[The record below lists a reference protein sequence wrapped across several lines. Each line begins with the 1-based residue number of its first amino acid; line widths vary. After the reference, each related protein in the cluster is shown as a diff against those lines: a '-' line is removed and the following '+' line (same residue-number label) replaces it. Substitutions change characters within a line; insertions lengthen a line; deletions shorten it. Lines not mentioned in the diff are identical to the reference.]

1 MRRDPPKV
9 SGASDR
15 EGGPSL
21 GRQLAERLAASF
33 RRAGWRVTAEVHGT
47 DLVVAHGRRRYAVEV
62 KLAREPR
69 KDEVL
74 GALASA
80 ILQSRFAARAIGAKP
95 LAVVGAQHLSD
106 AMTAS
111 IRDYAAR
118 YADESAYGILD
129 LRGRL
134 ELHGAGLSG
143 VGGDSDALPMSAGVA
158 KRSAP
163 SRVDPFSDLGQWLL
177 KVLIAPRL
185 SEKHLTAPRVKVR
198 NAKHLAQVANVSVP
212 HASRQVAQLRSEGFL
227 DESSELR
234 LVRIPEILDRWRGA
248 NRRLPLDIP
257 ARWLFPAK
265 NGVKQLKDSVRRWS
279 AARVERTL
287 LPQHAVWLPAT
298 KRVSLAMFAAC
309 DALGIGLVSGA
320 APHLYAEDVSDRAFE
335 ELGLVPV
342 EPGQRVDVFVRQP
355 KYPEAV
361 FRGAVWQ
368 DGVASSD
375 ILQCWLDVGDHP
387 VRGAEQAQHIWNRV
401 LKPRLVE
408 S

>member
-1 MRRDPPKV
+1 
-9 SGASDR
+9 
-15 EGGPSL
+15 
-21 GRQLAERLAASF
+21 
-33 RRAGWRVTAEVHGT
+33 
-47 DLVVAHGRRRYAVEV
+47 V
-62 KLAREPR
+62 KAAREPR
-69 KDEVL
+69 KDEAL
-74 GALASA
+74 GALADA
-80 ILQSRFAARAIGAKP
+80 ILQSQFAVRASGGKP
-95 LAVVGAQHLSD
+95 LAVVGAQHISE
-106 AMTAS
+106 AMAVS
-111 IRDYAAR
+111 IREYAAR
-118 YADESAYGILD
+118 YADESAYGMLD
-129 LRGRL
+129 LRGRI
-134 ELHGAGLSG
+134 ELHGAGLNG
-143 VGGDSDALPMSAGVA
+143 VGADSDALPWSAGVA

-163 SRVDPFSDLGQWLL
+163 SHVDPFSDLGQWLL

-185 SEKHLTAPRVKVR
+185 SEKHLNAPRVPVR

-227 DESSELR
+227 DESSGLR
-234 LVRIPEILDRWRGA
+234 LVRIPEILERWRAA

-257 ARWLFPAK
+257 ARWLFPPKDA
-265 NGVKQLKDSVRRWS
+265 VKQLKDSARRWS
-279 AARVERTL
+279 EARVERTL
-287 LPQHAVWLPAT
+287 LSEPAAWLSGT

-309 DALGIGLVSGA
+309 DALGIGVVSGA

-335 ELGLVPV
+335 EMGLVPV

-361 FRGAVWQ
+361 FRGAVWR

-408 S
+408 G